1 MGWLRGRWE
10 TPHSLQP
17 QSRSSCGGPWKA
29 TAPVRQQYRGG
40 TLLVMGGE
48 VRWGLWRGWS
58 VHSCRVLGGGDNREL
73 VSTLGSS

>member
-1 MGWLRGRWE
+1 V
-10 TPHSLQP
+10 
-17 QSRSSCGGPWKA
+17 
-29 TAPVRQQYRGG
+29 PVRQQYRGG